1 MKFVTLSLLICTS
14 AFATGNHLKMKVIPL
29 NSPVSEAA
37 IIFKLEPPKGL
48 AFVDV
53 NARIKNQIKPP
64 FRERIKDYPVEKSGD
79 QILLKLPTRDYPV
92 DKYEILVYT
101 KNDNRKIWEF
111 WKKTPPLAFGKA
123 HFEVK
128 TQQII
133 VDGDPQPPHP
143 GEAGKETLLGID
155 SDNDGVRD
163 DIEIW
168 INERFA
174 EQPSLLKGL
183 KQNARAL
190 SDRMKNAS
198 NPPASILTTHK
209 ILRASACLKWIAG
222 LDKGIEIRKELEFE
236 FLNTKERI
244 QAHMQAMKNFHG
256 ESGPEDMRMVNA
268 SERKIFCESQ
278 DVTQINQ

>member
-1 MKFVTLSLLICTS
+1 MKFVILSLLISTS
-14 AFATGNHLKMKVIPL
+14 ALATGNHLKMKVIPL

-37 IIFKLEPPKGL
+37 IIFKLEPPKGM
-48 AFVDV
+48 AFNDV
-53 NARIKNQIKPP
+53 NARIKNQTKPP

-79 QILLKLPTRDYPV
+79 QILLKLPTRDYPI

-111 WKKTPPLAFGKA
+111 WKKVPPLAFGKA
-123 HFEVK
+123 YFEVK

-168 INERFA
+168 INEKLA
-174 EQPSLLKGL
+174 GKPNSIKAL
-183 KQNARAL
+183 KQAAKTIQRVFQATEPNIVIKE
-190 SDRMKNAS
+190 KN
-198 NPPASILTTHK
+198 N
-209 ILRASACLKWIAG
+209 SAKAYLCFREVSKSFPLNS
-222 LDKGIEIRKELEFE
+222 EIYDEMIFE
-236 FLNTKERI
+236 YLNTKERI
-244 QAHMQAMKNFHG
+244 IADANALKIY
-256 ESGPEDMRMVNA
+256 SGSSLSQEEINL
-268 SERKIFCESQ
+268 SSYLSLCEFQ
-278 DVTQINQ
+278 VQLD

>member
-1 MKFVTLSLLICTS
+1 MKFVTLSLLMCTS
-14 AFATGNHLKMKVIPL
+14 ALATGNHLKMKVIPL

-37 IIFKLEPPKGL
+37 IIFKLEPPKGM

-53 NARIKNQIKPP
+53 NARIKNQTKPP

-143 GEAGKETLLGID
+143 GEEGNVTLLGID
-155 SDNDGVRD
+155 SDGDFVRD
-163 DIEIW
+163 DIEIL
-168 INERFA
+168 INETFTTRSSRLA
-174 EQPSLLKGL
+174 AKQIAINLQRGLVLKDD
-183 KQNARAL
+183 KQ
-190 SDRMKNAS
+190 K
-198 NPPASILTTHK
+198 SILETQDRFKSYSCLDWILEDDSRNQIDK
-209 ILRASACLKWIAG
+209 IK
-222 LDKGIEIRKELEFE
+222 FN
-236 FLNTKERI
+236 FFNTKARI
-244 QAHMQAMKNFHG
+244 LAKDKISENFHG
-256 ESGPEDMRMVNA
+256 HGYAEEMEDDKPED
-268 SERKIFCESQ
+268 RKQYCKFTNPEK
-278 DVTQINQ
+278 N